1 MRITPSLVS
10 LQINIPKLL
19 DTHRDDFIPNKS
31 HYDPANPYRELS
43 NIALARYIA
52 HKQPTELAEKLSE
65 MFDACDTNRFKK
77 GHPTKLKMGVVEEDC
92 NIGYAFPLKRRLSM
106 LEGST
111 PPPHSPLLKKKPRN
125 GRIYEKIKPYMF
137 TSETMEFVS
146 TQSKLLGSLVV
157 LLCPPENAPSRQQLD
172 LPAAD
177 GQVIPE
183 SDEVER
189 EMKVWEK
196 EKEVEMQ
203 RATAF
208 MQTVGNHPPPS
219 AAAVRPVLRRSHS
232 LSEDGPVLNRPS
244 NIWRETFDAL
254 MTQFEEDTPLKEFIM
269 CRLKS
274 FEGILPWDRLIQEAS
289 VDSKTF
295 GKDPE
300 INLRRLAVLPSR
312 SIELS
317 HACSLVVRKLLK
329 RGMSDAVLRFLTKEP
344 VTNNK
349 DQVQFAV
356 DLSLT
361 STFSKLVEDK
371 GEKRDFAPLM
381 LLYQLTDPELAA
393 RLTLS
398 SLEVWSVETC
408 VDLLTL
414 CFYHLPPAS
423 SFHSLIGRRLNQLQ
437 TYLKIID
444 VMNDPLSDTE
454 EAAHSP
460 WTHWAGLASDTN
472 NKPGYVLGILL
483 GPSH

>member
-1 MRITPSLVS
+1 
-10 LQINIPKLL
+10 
-19 DTHRDDFIPNKS
+19 
-31 HYDPANPYRELS
+31 
-43 NIALARYIA
+43 
-52 HKQPTELAEKLSE
+52 
-65 MFDACDTNRFKK
+65 
-77 GHPTKLKMGVVEEDC
+77 
-92 NIGYAFPLKRRLSM
+92 
-106 LEGST
+106 
-111 PPPHSPLLKKKPRN
+111 
-125 GRIYEKIKPYMF
+125 
-137 TSETMEFVS
+137 
-146 TQSKLLGSLVV
+146 
-157 LLCPPENAPSRQQLD
+157 
-172 LPAAD
+172 
-177 GQVIPE
+177 
-183 SDEVER
+183 
-189 EMKVWEK
+189 
-196 EKEVEMQ
+196 
-203 RATAF
+203 
-208 MQTVGNHPPPS
+208 
-219 AAAVRPVLRRSHS
+219 
-232 LSEDGPVLNRPS
+232 
-244 NIWRETFDAL
+244 
-254 MTQFEEDTPLKEFIM
+254 M

-483 GPSH
+483 ENKAFSLAREWALVHDLDEEINRVRSACVHG